1 MEFAQKHMGKLNE
14 DRFSSNDRSFSH
26 LDPPAVKQMYQV
38 MIKIRGIGRSIESEE
53 PFSDNVSP
61 AIRRMESFLQKIS
74 QEEQIQ
80 QEVRNFCCK
89 LLVSTKNNRR
99 FDKFADVFC
108 AAAMLNPSKQTSNK
122 EQY

>member
-1 MEFAQKHMGKLNE
+1 MGKLNE

-61 AIRRMESFLQKIS
+61 AIRRMAKNQPRGANPARSSKFL
-74 QEEQIQ
+74 
-80 QEVRNFCCK
+80 
-89 LLVSTKNNRR
+89 L
-99 FDKFADVFC
+99 
-108 AAAMLNPSKQTSNK
+108 
-122 EQY
+122 